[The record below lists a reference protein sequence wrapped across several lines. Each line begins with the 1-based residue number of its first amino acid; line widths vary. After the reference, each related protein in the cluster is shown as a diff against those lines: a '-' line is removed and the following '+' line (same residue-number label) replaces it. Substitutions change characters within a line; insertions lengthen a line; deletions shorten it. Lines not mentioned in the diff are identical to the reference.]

1 MSVES
6 CPATFEGVEYIR
18 WIHTIFGDCVYGWQD
33 CFSWALGYIS
43 ILCWLNAQMPQVIKN
58 YRYQDAESLS
68 FSFLT
73 VWLSGD
79 VANFIGCI
87 YTGQLN
93 FQVYLSIYFIFIDTL
108 LCFQWLYYVKYPN
121 NRLRQWF
128 NPTLQMDKEQLLKK
142 TTADDGTTD
151 IARYGSVAS
160 SSRTLLMAGLLFTLT
175 RMASPEQSVT
185 LTTNMVPSHDTMNG
199 ADMSLLSQDDDTLW
213 MGRFFAWLCTCLYLS
228 SRAPQ
233 IIKNYKRQSVEG
245 LAMALFMCAAA
256 GNFTYTLGVFT
267 NPHQTRQSLL
277 ESVPYIIGSAG
288 TLVFD
293 LTIYIQYRLYNN
305 DTQEKNVERVLQLP

>member
-1 MSVES
+1 MQ
-6 CPATFEGVEYIR
+6 PI
-18 WIHTIFGDCVYGWQD
+18 
-33 CFSWALGYIS
+33 
-43 ILCWLNAQMPQVIKN
+43 ILAHSQVIKN

-73 VWLSGD
+73 VWLSGKYQKGLCNVKSNCLIESIAGD

-160 SSRTLLMAGLLFTLT
+160 SSRTLLMAGLLVTLT

-199 ADMSLLSQDDDTLW
+199 ADMSLLSQDDDALW